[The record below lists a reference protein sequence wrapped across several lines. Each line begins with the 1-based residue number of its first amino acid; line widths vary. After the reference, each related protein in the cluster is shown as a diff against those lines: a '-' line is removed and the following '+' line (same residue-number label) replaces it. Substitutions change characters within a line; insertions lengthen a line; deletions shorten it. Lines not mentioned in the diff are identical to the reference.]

1 MIKYFLRK
9 KCTVDRFEGGDIM
22 PNIKSQIKRVKISKM
37 QNAKNTAA
45 RSALKT
51 TLRRFEESL
60 VNNAEN
66 AAEALQKASRALD
79 KAAAKG
85 LIHKN
90 KAARKKSRM
99 AKRFAQST
107 SNKAS

>member
-1 MIKYFLRK
+1 
-9 KCTVDRFEGGDIM
+9 M
-22 PNIKSQIKRVKISKM
+22 PNIKSAIKRVQVSKM
-37 QNAKNTAA
+37 QNEKNTAA

-51 TLRRFEESL
+51 AIRRFEEA
-60 VNNAEN
+60 VANNAEN

-79 KAAAKG
+79 KAAANG

-99 AKRFAQST
+99 SKKYAGAT
-107 SNKAS
+107 NKAS

>member
-1 MIKYFLRK
+1 MIKCTLRK
-9 KCTVDRFEGGDIM
+9 KHTVDRIKGGDNM
-22 PNIKSQIKRVKISKM
+22 PNIKSAIKRVKISSE
-37 QNAKNTAA
+37 QNARNTAV

-51 TLRRFEESL
+51 TIRRFEESL
-60 VNNAEN
+60 ANNPEQ

-99 AKRFAQST
+99 AKKYAQSI
-107 SNKAS
+107 NQAS

>member
-1 MIKYFLRK
+1 
-9 KCTVDRFEGGDIM
+9 M
-22 PNIKSQIKRVKISKM
+22 PNIKSAIKRVQLNKL

-51 TLRRFEESL
+51 SIRRFEEA
-60 VNNAEN
+60 VGNNAEN

-90 KAARKKSRM
+90 KAARKKSRLS
-99 AKRFAQST
+99 KKYSQLT
-107 SNKAS
+107 NKAS

>member
-1 MIKYFLRK
+1 
-9 KCTVDRFEGGDIM
+9 M
-22 PNIKSQIKRVKISKM
+22 PNIKSAIKRVQLSKL

-45 RSALKT
+45 RSSLRTAI
-51 TLRRFEESL
+51 RRFEEA
-60 VNNAEN
+60 VNNNPEN
-66 AAEALQKASRALD
+66 AVEALQKASRALD

-99 AKRFAQST
+99 AKKYQALN
-107 SNKAS
+107 NKAS

>member
-1 MIKYFLRK
+1 
-9 KCTVDRFEGGDIM
+9 M
-22 PNIKSQIKRVKISKM
+22 PNIKSAIKRAQLSRL
-37 QNAKNTAA
+37 QNAKNIAA

-51 TLRRFEESL
+51 AIRRFEEA
-60 VNNAEN
+60 VKNNAEN
-66 AAEALQKASRALD
+66 TAETLQKASRALD

-99 AKRFAQST
+99 AKKYSQT
-107 SNKAS
+107 TKAS

>member
-1 MIKYFLRK
+1 
-9 KCTVDRFEGGDIM
+9 M
-22 PNIKSQIKRVKISKM
+22 PNIKSAIKRVQLSKL

-45 RSALKT
+45 RSS
-51 TLRRFEESL
+51 LRTAIRRYEEA
-60 VNNAEN
+60 VNNNPEN
-66 AAEALQKASRALD
+66 AVEALQKASRALD

-99 AKRFAQST
+99 AKKFQALN
-107 SNKAS
+107 NKAS

>member
-1 MIKYFLRK
+1 
-9 KCTVDRFEGGDIM
+9 M
-22 PNIKSQIKRVKISKM
+22 PNIKSAIKRVQISKL
-37 QNAKNTAA
+37 QNEKNTAA

-51 TLRRFEESL
+51 AIRRFEEA
-60 VNNAEN
+60 VANNADN
-66 AAEALQKASRALD
+66 AVEALQKASRALD

-99 AKRFAQST
+99 SKKYAQST
-107 SNKAS
+107 NNKAS

>member
-1 MIKYFLRK
+1 
-9 KCTVDRFEGGDIM
+9 M
-22 PNIKSQIKRVKISKM
+22 PNIKSAIKRVQLSKL

-45 RSALKT
+45 RSSLRTAI
-51 TLRRFEESL
+51 RRFEEA
-60 VNNAEN
+60 VNNNPEN
-66 AAEALQKASRALD
+66 AVEALQKASRALD

-99 AKRFAQST
+99 AKKFQALN
-107 SNKAS
+107 NKAS

>member
-1 MIKYFLRK
+1 
-9 KCTVDRFEGGDIM
+9 M
-22 PNIKSQIKRVKISKM
+22 PNIKSAIKRVQLSKL

-45 RSALKT
+45 RSSLRTAI
-51 TLRRFEESL
+51 RRFEEA
-60 VNNAEN
+60 VNNNPEN
-66 AAEALQKASRALD
+66 AVEALQKASRALD

-99 AKRFAQST
+99 AKKFQAL

>member
-1 MIKYFLRK
+1 
-9 KCTVDRFEGGDIM
+9 M
-22 PNIKSQIKRVKISKM
+22 PNIKSAIKRVQLSRL

-51 TLRRFEESL
+51 AVRRFEEA
-60 VNNAEN
+60 VNNNAET

-99 AKRFAQST
+99 AKKLSQA
-107 SNKAS
+107 NKAS

>member
-1 MIKYFLRK
+1 
-9 KCTVDRFEGGDIM
+9 M
-22 PNIKSQIKRVKISKM
+22 PNIKSAIKRVQLSKL

-45 RSALKT
+45 RSSLRTAI
-51 TLRRFEESL
+51 RRFEEV
-60 VNNAEN
+60 VNNNPEN
-66 AAEALQKASRALD
+66 AVEALQKASSALD

-99 AKRFAQST
+99 AKKFQALN
-107 SNKAS
+107 NKAS